1 MEGGGGWR
9 VRRGGY
15 PERDHHEAALA
26 EARVSV
32 KVQEQVEVWILNN
45 WGGLGWGVWGVGR
58 CEEKKKKVHG
68 S

>member
-1 MEGGGGWR
+1 MGGGV

-45 WGGLGWGVWGVGR
+45 WGVWGVGR
-58 CEEKKKKVHG
+58 GEEKKKKVHG